1 MRCNNKRKAIYNNI
15 NNAIFASPAE
25 ALVHSGGRY
34 ISPAEALVHSGGRYI
49 SQEADSFLEQYMYLK
64 RIFFY
69 NAIVVSL

>member
-15 NNAIFASPAE
+15 NNAIFA
-25 ALVHSGGRY
+25 
-34 ISPAEALVHSGGRYI
+34 SPAEALVHSGGRYI